1 MIKTEREYIL
11 QLQDD
16 SNEAFEY
23 LYNTYSPRL
32 YGFVYNLTRSSH
44 MADEVVQESFI
55 KIWENRRNV
64 IPDFSFKS
72 YLFMIARN
80 HVINVFRKQVYVKN
94 MEKLDELQNDIS
106 LSDNNSESLAETND
120 LKAYIENA
128 KKHLTP
134 RQLQIFELS
143 KEKGLSNQEIAD
155 LLNISNQSVKNQLS
169 ASLKVLQSYFSTRM
183 WILLPLLC
191 NFLRDENSF

>member
-11 QLQDD
+11 QLQND

-23 LYNTYSPRL
+23 LYNAYSPRL

-55 KIWENRRNV
+55 KIWENRRTI
-64 IPDFSFKS
+64 IPDLSFKS

-80 HVINVFRKQVYVKN
+80 HVINVFRRQSIITN
-94 MEKLDELQNDIS
+94 LEEFNELQNDIS
-106 LSDNNSESLAETND
+106 LSDNNSERLAEVND
-120 LKAYIENA
+120 LKAYIEKA

-155 LLNISNQSVKNQLS
+155 LLKISKQSVKNQLS
-169 ASLKVLQSYFSTRM
+169 ASLQVLQSFFTARM

-191 NFLRDENSF
+191 FYLNEEHNI